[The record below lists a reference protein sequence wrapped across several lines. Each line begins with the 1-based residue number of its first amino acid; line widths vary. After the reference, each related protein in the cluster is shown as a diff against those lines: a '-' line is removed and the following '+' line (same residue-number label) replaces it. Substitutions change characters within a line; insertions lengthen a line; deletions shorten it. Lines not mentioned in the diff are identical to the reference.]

1 MSMCDSI
8 IKYIEEATSNHG
20 FACGHWGGNG
30 AIEALEHKLC
40 GLYGAKYALCVDSA
54 TNGLLYL
61 LLATGLQR
69 SEILTTSLSF
79 GGTIAGALSLGCTL
93 AFADVDNTLTL
104 SPNSVQT
111 ILRFQPKTK
120 AIIAVDYAGNPHHM
134 QEIHRICGEYGL
146 WHFVDAAQS
155 MGAQYPC
162 HDIADYCDAAV
173 LSFGAGKTVF
183 SGGEGGAII
192 TNNME
197 LYQRLLSACQ
207 HGHRQERDLG
217 IGMSHDFALNGRIH
231 PIASILANESFES
244 GIMTVQSKRESYLN
258 ALASLRS
265 FKSFLPI
272 IKQENSSFYH
282 CPIVVK
288 DDKLFNLEFAE
299 SELRKNYYYSKAAL
313 TSLPEQL
320 RRIGM
325 SRRIRASDS
334 FFLDGII
341 DKLYFLHMRTKL

>member
-8 IKYIEEATSNHG
+8 IKYIEEATSNQG

-111 ILRFQPKTK
+111 ILKFQPKTK

-162 HDIADYCDAAV
+162 HNIADYCDAAV

-217 IGMSHDFALNGRIH
+217 IGMSHDFALNGRMH
-231 PIASILANESFES
+231 PIAATLANDNFES
-244 GIMTVQSKRESYLN
+244 GLNDIHIKRESILH
-258 ALASLRS
+258 ALEVLYS
-265 FKSFLPI
+265 FKSVLPI
-272 IKQENSSFYH
+272 IEQSNSSFYH
-282 CPIVVK
+282 CPIAVN
-288 DDKLFNLEFAE
+288 DEGLFDLEFAD
-299 SELRKNYYYSKAAL
+299 SELSKDFYYTKATL

-325 SRRIRASDS
+325 SRRIKAVDS
-334 FFLDGII
+334 SWLDAIESKVNFI
-341 DKLYFLHMRTKL
+341 HNRM